1 MDGHAK
7 DVDIEINV
15 QKSGAVSPLADYGRN
30 NVASLNE
37 ESAVVAPTD
46 DGLLSEVTDRE
57 LELAALKAAG
67 FVGGKVDRGTIIV
80 TLKLAERYGLD
91 IMRRHLVPIDG
102 KPFITRDGLLHL
114 AHASGRLDGIVL
126 EEQGDDD
133 TEWWAVVSVYR
144 TDMSHPFRFKGR
156 YPKSGFNKKYGPEM
170 AVKTATAMCLRHAF
184 DVAIGAADEMWAH
197 PLSPSHP
204 SAASAGAPPP
214 LKEAKRLED
223 QPPADVGIEFEEF
236 KPANDEPIP
245 PEEAVAFEVVE
256 ELEDPY
262 AEEERVAI
270 QTEHEYIEP
279 EIPTLGDVLEVPA
292 DPGLAP
298 PCPKCDGPMTERS
311 QRRTGHRFWGCKGYP
326 DCKGTVDIDGRGPRR
341 G

>member
-1 MDGHAK
+1 MDT
-7 DVDIEINV
+7 EISV
-15 QKSGAVSPLADYGRN
+15 QKSGAVSHHAEMGEQKM
-30 NVASLNE
+30 ASLKDD
-37 ESAVVAPTD
+37 AVVTQQD
-46 DGLLSEVTDRE
+46 EGLLSEVTDRE

-133 TEWWAVVSVYR
+133 AEWWAVVSVYR

-204 SAASAGAPPP
+204 SASGAATPPP
-214 LKEAKRLED
+214 LKEARRIEEE
-223 QPPADVGIEFEEF
+223 PPADVGLEFEEF
-236 KPANDEPIP
+236 KAANDEPVP
-245 PEEAVAFEVVE
+245 AEEAVAFEVVE
-256 ELEDPY
+256 GLDEYDT
-262 AEEERVAI
+262 EERAAI
-270 QTEHEYIEP
+270 QTEHEHIVP
-279 EIPTLGDVLEVPA
+279 EIPQIGELLEVPD

-298 PCPKCDGPMTERS
+298 PCPRCDGPMRERS
-311 QRRTGHRFWGCKGYP
+311 QRKSGHRFWGCQSYP
-326 DCKGTVDIDGRGPRR
+326 DCKGTVDIPGQGPSRG
-341 G
+341 